1 MTSLSTHVLDTAQG
15 RPASGVRVTL
25 ERSVDGGWQ
34 HVAED
39 VTDDQGRISSL
50 GLALD
55 SGTYRLVF
63 ATGDA
68 GNLFFPEVHL
78 IVDLDGSEEHY
89 HLPVLL
95 SPFGYTTY
103 RGG

>member
-15 RPASGVRVTL
+15 RPASGVSVTL

-39 VTDDQGRISSL
+39 VTDEQGRIASL

-55 SGTYRLVF
+55 SGIYRLVF

-68 GNLFFPEVHL
+68 GNPFFPEVHL
-78 IVDLDGSEEHY
+78 VVDLDGSEEHY
-89 HLPVLL
+89 HVPVLL
-95 SPFGYTTY
+95 SPYGYTTY
-103 RGG
+103 RGS

>member
-15 RPASGVRVTL
+15 RPASGVSVTL

-34 HVAED
+34 PVAED
-39 VTDDQGRISSL
+39 VTDDQGRIPSL

-55 SGTYRLVF
+55 SGIYRLVF

-68 GNLFFPEVHL
+68 GNPFFPEVHL

-89 HLPVLL
+89 HVPVLL

-103 RGG
+103 RGS